1 MRNNAAAGDG
11 LACDGSPPG
20 DRQSHSRACSEYPGG
35 VLAVVPQPV
44 TVRVPAKV
52 NLHLAVGDL
61 RWDGYHELV
70 SVFQALSVI
79 DEVTVAATDAP
90 GVQVYGEGAGAVPT
104 DRRNLAWRA
113 VLALAEH
120 AGRKPEVRVVLRKS
134 IPVAGGMAG
143 GSADAAGA
151 LVGLAALWRLDISR
165 EELAGLAAGLGS
177 DVPFALHGGTALGTG
192 RGESLVPVLA
202 RHTFHWV
209 IALDRRGLST
219 ADVYRELDRLRA
231 QGSPPQGS
239 SLPGSS
245 LPGSSLPGPSLPRL
259 GGVEPLLE
267 ALASGD
273 PRQLAL
279 LLGNDLQAAAV
290 SLRPGL
296 RRTLRAG
303 VEAGAQAGM
312 VSGSGP
318 TCAFL
323 CIDADAA
330 VRVAAE
336 LAGAG
341 VCRTVRV
348 ASGPVPGARV
358 VEEPRPV
365 PPPEPLAHA

>member
-1 MRNNAAAGDG
+1 M
-11 LACDGSPPG
+11 
-20 DRQSHSRACSEYPGG
+20 
-35 VLAVVPQPV
+35 LAVVPQPV

-52 NLHLAVGDL
+52 NLYLSVGDA
-61 RWDGYHELV
+61 RRDGFHELV
-70 SVFQALSVI
+70 SVFQALSLT
-79 DEVTVAATDAP
+79 DEVTVAATDVP
-90 GVQVYGEGAGAVPT
+90 GVEVHGEGAGTVPT

-120 AGRKPEVRVVLRKS
+120 AGRDPAVRVVLRKA

-143 GSADAAGA
+143 GSADAAGT
-151 LVGLAALWRLDISR
+151 LVGLAGLWRLEVSR
-165 EELAGLAAGLGS
+165 EELTGIAAGLGS

-192 RGESLVPVLA
+192 RGENLVPVLA

-209 IALDRRGLST
+209 IALDRRGLAT
-219 ADVYRELDRLRA
+219 ADVYGELDRLRA
-231 QGSPPQGS
+231 QTSSSQASSPQ
-239 SLPGSS
+239 
-245 LPGSSLPGPSLPRL
+245 RL
-259 GGVEPLLE
+259 GDVEPLLE
-267 ALASGD
+267 ALACGD

-290 SLRPGL
+290 SLRPAL

-303 VEAGAQAGM
+303 VDAGALAGM

-318 TCAFL
+318 TCVFL
-323 CIDADAA
+323 CTNADAA

-358 VEEPRPV
+358 VGDPRPV
-365 PPPEPLAHA
+365 PPPEPLARA

>member
-1 MRNNAAAGDG
+1 M
-11 LACDGSPPG
+11 
-20 DRQSHSRACSEYPGG
+20 
-35 VLAVVPQPV
+35 LAVVPQPV

-61 RWDGYHELV
+61 RRDGYHELV
-70 SVFQALSVI
+70 SVFQALSMT
-79 DEVTVAATDAP
+79 DEVTVAVTDAP
-90 GVQVYGEGAGAVPT
+90 GVQVYGEGAGTVPT
-104 DRRNLAWRA
+104 DGRNLAWRA

-120 AGRKPEVRVVLRKS
+120 AGRRPAVRVVLRKG

-143 GSADAAGA
+143 GSADAAGTLVA
-151 LVGLAALWRLDISR
+151 LAGLWRLDISR

-192 RGESLVPVLA
+192 RGESLVPVLT

-209 IALDRRGLST
+209 VALDRRGLSA

-231 QGSPPQGS
+231 QGSAV
-239 SLPGSS
+239 
-245 LPGSSLPGPSLPRL
+245 PRL
-259 GGVEPLLE
+259 GSVESLLE

-290 SLRPGL
+290 SLHPAL

-303 VEAGAQAGM
+303 VEAGALAGM

-323 CIDADAA
+323 CVDADAA

-358 VEEPRPV
+358 VEESCPV
-365 PPPEPLAHA
+365 PPPEPLTRS

>member
-1 MRNNAAAGDG
+1 M
-11 LACDGSPPG
+11 
-20 DRQSHSRACSEYPGG
+20 
-35 VLAVVPQPV
+35 PQPV

-52 NLHLAVGDL
+52 NLHLAVGKL
-61 RWDGYHELV
+61 RMDGYHELV
-70 SVFQALSVI
+70 SVFQALSVT

-90 GVQVYGEGAGAVPT
+90 GVQVYGEGAGTVPT

-120 AGRKPEVRVVLRKS
+120 ARRRPAVQVVLRKG

-143 GSADAAGA
+143 GSADAAGT
-151 LVGLAALWRLDISR
+151 LVALAALWRLDVSR
-165 EELAGLAAGLGS
+165 EELVGLAAGLGS

-192 RGESLVPVLA
+192 RGESLVPVLT

-209 IALDRRGLST
+209 VALDHGGLST
-219 ADVYRELDRLRA
+219 SDVYRELDRLRA

-239 SLPGSS
+239 SLQ
-245 LPGSSLPGPSLPRL
+245 GPPLQRL
-259 GGVEPLLE
+259 GDVEPLLE
-267 ALASGD
+267 ALASGN

-279 LLGNDLQAAAV
+279 LLGNDLQAASV
-290 SLRPGL
+290 SLRPAL

-303 VEAGAQAGM
+303 VDAGALAGM

-323 CIDADAA
+323 CVDADAA

-358 VEEPRPV
+358 VDDPRPV

>member
-1 MRNNAAAGDG
+1 M
-11 LACDGSPPG
+11 
-20 DRQSHSRACSEYPGG
+20 
-35 VLAVVPQPV
+35 LAVVPQPV

-52 NLHLAVGDL
+52 NLHLAVGSL

-70 SVFQALSVI
+70 SVFQSLSMV
-79 DEVTVAATDAP
+79 DEVTIAATDEP
-90 GVQVYGEGAGAVPT
+90 GVQVYGEGAGTVPT
-104 DRRNLAWRA
+104 DCGNLAWRA
-113 VLALAEH
+113 VLLLAEH
-120 AGRKPEVRVVLRKS
+120 VGRRPAVRVVLRKT

-151 LVGLAALWRLDISR
+151 LVALAGLWRLDISR

-177 DVPFALHGGTALGTG
+177 DVPFALCGGTALGTG

-209 IALDRRGLST
+209 IALDHCGLST
-219 ADVYRELDRLRA
+219 PEVYRELDRLRG
-231 QGSPPQGS
+231 QGCPPPGCPP
-239 SLPGSS
+239 PGSS
-245 LPGSSLPGPSLPRL
+245 LQRL
-259 GGVEPLLE
+259 GDVEPLLQ

-273 PRQLAL
+273 PRKLAL

-290 SLRPGL
+290 SLRPAL

-303 VEAGAQAGM
+303 VDAGALAGI

-318 TCAFL
+318 SCAFL
-323 CIDADAA
+323 CTDADAA

-348 ASGPVPGARV
+348 ASGPVPGARIM
-358 VEEPRPV
+358 EDSRPM